1 MANKKPTAPKGALNP
16 RFGRNVKARREELDM
31 TQEWLAERA
40 GCSRHNISNI
50 ELGKQGCGLALFV
63 ALCRTLKST
72 PDTMLKG
79 AC

>member
-1 MANKKPTAPKGALNP
+1 MATKKTGTVNETL
-16 RFGRNVKARREELDM
+16 GRNVKARREELSM
-31 TQEWLAERA
+31 SQEWLAERA
-40 GCSRHNISNI
+40 GCTRHNISNI

-63 ALCRTLKST
+63 VLCQALRST